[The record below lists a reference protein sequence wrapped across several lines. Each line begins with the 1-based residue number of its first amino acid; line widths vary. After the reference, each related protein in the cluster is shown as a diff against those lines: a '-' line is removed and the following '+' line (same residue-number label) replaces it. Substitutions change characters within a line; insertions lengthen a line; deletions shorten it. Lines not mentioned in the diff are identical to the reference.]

1 MPDTT
6 GSNKFI
12 NDQIAELIMECIDE
26 HKKLPTEQ
34 ELMERFQINRFALRE
49 LLNAYAVNV
58 SQQGSGRYAQ
68 FPDLGVQIKNIWA
81 PFIKCRPSLLLG
93 FFEIRK
99 CLELS
104 SLPIAMQNLRPDD
117 LLQLRRHTDAMLK
130 NAKAG
135 ESFEAYDRDFHC
147 TLFACTGNLFFKQL
161 LTAFWDICEDSI
173 VWPSNND
180 LVYVA
185 QQHIDILEALAC
197 QDEARASE
205 LLNRQ
210 LVESRNQ
217 IALALVK
224 GEQKSPHGRNTYV
237 SVK

>member
-1 MPDTT
+1 MP
-6 GSNKFI
+6 GAF
-12 NDQIAELIMECIDE
+12 
-26 HKKLPTEQ
+26 
-34 ELMERFQINRFALRE
+34 
-49 LLNAYAVNV
+49 
-58 SQQGSGRYAQ
+58 
-68 FPDLGVQIKNIWA
+68 
-81 PFIKCRPSLLLG
+81 
-93 FFEIRK
+93 
-99 CLELS
+99 LS
-104 SLPIAMQNLRPDD
+104 AIAMQNLRPDD

-130 NAKAG
+130 TPRPVNHLKLMIGTFTALCSPVRAI
-135 ESFEAYDRDFHC
+135 C
-147 TLFACTGNLFFKQL
+147 FFKQL

-224 GEQKSPHGRNTYV
+224 GEQKSPHGAILMYQSNKRKR
-237 SVK
+237 SPMDSHRASLRLHILL